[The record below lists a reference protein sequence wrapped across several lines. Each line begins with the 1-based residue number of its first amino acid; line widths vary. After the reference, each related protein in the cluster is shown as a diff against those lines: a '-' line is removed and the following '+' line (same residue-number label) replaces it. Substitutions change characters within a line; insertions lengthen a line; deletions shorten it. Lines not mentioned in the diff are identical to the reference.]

1 MITGRSS
8 NSHPFTYDD
17 PKEDRP
23 LATRVIVIRH
33 GQSNFN
39 TRRIIQGRC
48 DESVLTDLG
57 QQQAARAG
65 KALQGLSLAA
75 LYCSPLQRAK
85 QTAEIVASQ
94 LDGAPTPTPNDL
106 LREVNLPL
114 WEKMSVAEV
123 QEKFADD
130 YAVWKRSPDKFSMA
144 LPEGDYFPV
153 LELRE
158 QAKAFWEATLA
169 NHAGE
174 TIAIVGH
181 NGINRCLIS
190 TALGIEAERYQSLL
204 QNNCAIS
211 VLNFKGGY
219 RDPVQ
224 LESMNLTAHLA
235 GLEGATP
242 VPEMKSGDRGP
253 QFVLVRHGETEWNRK
268 GQFQGQI
275 DIPLN
280 ENGLAQAAKA
290 GNFLKNVSLDMAF
303 SSSMSR
309 PKATAEGILKEH
321 PPLELILLDGMK
333 EISHGLWE
341 GKFES
346 EIEAGYPGLLEQWQ
360 TKPETV
366 QMPEGENL
374 QDVWDRVETTWRHI
388 VETVAA
394 KQEEVGKPLRALVV
408 AHDAVNKALLCQVTG
423 LGPENFWNFKQGNG
437 CVSVISY
444 PHGPDGLPML
454 QTMNITHHLSG
465 DILDKTAAGAL

>member
-1 MITGRSS
+1 M
-8 NSHPFTYDD
+8 
-17 PKEDRP
+17 
-23 LATRVIVIRH
+23 
-33 GQSNFN
+33 
-39 TRRIIQGRC
+39 
-48 DESVLTDLG
+48 
-57 QQQAARAG
+57 
-65 KALQGLSLAA
+65 
-75 LYCSPLQRAK
+75 
-85 QTAEIVASQ
+85 
-94 LDGAPTPTPNDL
+94 
-106 LREVNLPL
+106 PL
-114 WEKMSVAEV
+114 WEKMSVSEV
-123 QEKFADD
+123 QDKFPES
-130 YAVWKRSPDKFSMA
+130 YQIWKRQPEKFSMA
-144 LPEGDYFPV
+144 LPEGEYFPV
-153 LELRE
+153 LDLRE

-169 NHAGE
+169 KHAGE

-190 TALGIEAERYQSLL
+190 TALGIEAARYQSLL

-219 RDPVQ
+219 QDQVQ

-242 VPEMKSGDRGP
+242 IPEMKAGDAGP
-253 QFVLVRHGETEWNRK
+253 QLVLVRHGETEWNRK

-290 GNFLKNVSLDMAF
+290 GAFLKDVKLDMAF

-309 PKATAEGILKEH
+309 PKATAEAILKEH
-321 PPLELILLDGMK
+321 PPMELTLLDGMK

-341 GKFES
+341 GKFEA
-346 EIEAGYPGLLEQWQ
+346 EIEEGYPGLLEQWQ

-366 QMPEGENL
+366 QMPDGENL
-374 QDVWDRVETTWRHI
+374 QDVWDRVDVTWRQI
-388 VETVAA
+388 VDSVATQQKA
-394 KQEEVGKPLRALVV
+394 EGRSLRGLVA

-437 CVSVISY
+437 GVSVISY
-444 PHGPDGLPML
+444 PYGVDGLPML

-465 DILDKTAAGAL
+465 EILDKTAAGAL

>member
-1 MITGRSS
+1 M
-8 NSHPFTYDD
+8 
-17 PKEDRP
+17 
-23 LATRVIVIRH
+23 
-33 GQSNFN
+33 
-39 TRRIIQGRC
+39 
-48 DESVLTDLG
+48 LTDLG

-65 KALQGLSLAA
+65 QTLQGLSLGAI
-75 LYCSPLQRAK
+75 YCSPLQRAR
-85 QTAEIVASQ
+85 QTAEIIASQ
-94 LDGAPTPTPNDL
+94 LGEAPELSPNDL

-114 WEKMSVAEV
+114 WEKMSVSEV
-123 QEKFADD
+123 QEKFKDA
-130 YAVWKRSPDKFSMA
+130 YQVWKRQPEQFSMA

-153 LELRE
+153 LELRD
-158 QAKAFWEATLA
+158 QAKEFWEATLG
-169 NHAGE
+169 NHGGE

-190 TALGIEAERYQSLL
+190 TALGIEASRYQSLL

-219 RDPVQ
+219 QDQVQ

-242 VPEMKSGDRGP
+242 IPEMKAGDRGP
-253 QFVLVRHGETEWNRK
+253 QLVLVRHGETEWNRK

-280 ENGLAQAAKA
+280 DNGLAQASKA
-290 GNFLKNVSLDMAF
+290 GEFLKDVTLDMAF

-309 PKATAEGILKEH
+309 PKATAEAILKHH
-321 PPLELILLDGMK
+321 PPMELTLLDGMK

-341 GKFES
+341 GKFEA

-374 QDVWDRVETTWRHI
+374 QDVWDRVEVTWRQI
-388 VETVAA
+388 VEGVATQ
-394 KQEEVGKPLRALVV
+394 QEKAGRSLRGLVA

-437 CVSVISY
+437 GVSVISY
-444 PHGPDGLPML
+444 PYGIDGLPML

-465 DILDKTAAGAL
+465 EILDKTAAGAL